1 MSAVEFKSGLKTL
14 NPKVSSGAAKIW
26 SVVKKKKKSL
36 LFVEHV
42 IQIPL

>member
-26 SVVKKKKKSL
+26 SVVEEKKSL
-36 LFVEHV
+36 LFAEHV
-42 IQIPL
+42 IQSPL

>member
-14 NPKVSSGAAKIW
+14 NPKVSSGAAKSW
-26 SVVKKKKKSL
+26 SVVEKKKSL